1 MTSISVI
8 TPSIGRPSLKSML
21 NRLKPQL
28 EEGDEVFVIGD
39 GPRPSD
45 KATVE
50 EIAHPAIRYSE
61 IPLTRNYGNPQ
72 RNLAIEQAKGDYL
85 FFVDDDDLPSP
96 HALSVIRKA
105 AKEVPGRPFMFK
117 MMHCGWEIWKQPIVE
132 QGNISGQMFV
142 PPNVKG
148 KLGKW
153 SGRYEADYDFVASTL
168 ALYPEKNSAVV
179 WRNENICVQGYQ
191 GRQAGAVEILK
202 D

>member
-1 MTSISVI
+1 MTSVTVI

-39 GPRPSD
+39 GPQPSD

-50 EIAHPAIRYSE
+50 EIGHPAVRYSE

-72 RNLAIEQAKGDYL
+72 RNLAIEQANGDYL
-85 FFVDDDDLPSP
+85 FFIDDDDLPSP

-117 MMHCGWEIWKQPIVE
+117 MMHKTMELWREPLVKIGQV
-132 QGNISGQMFV
+132 SGQMFV
-142 PPNVKG
+142 APNVKER
-148 KLGKW
+148 LGRW
-153 SGRYEADYDFVASTL
+153 SGRYEADFDFITGTL
-168 ALYPEKNSAVV
+168 ALYPDKTSAIV
-179 WRNENICVQGYQ
+179 WRNENICIQGYQ
-191 GRQAGAVEILK
+191 GRQEGAVEIFK